1 MMTPEWVPL
10 VGNSG
15 TDPEPFPERAAEWA
29 TGLTYRDIPR
39 PVRRAGRAQLTGC
52 VGAALWT
59 RTHPLGEKIRG
70 SVPDRA
76 GEATFLGGRHVDP
89 ATAAAGNAA
98 LASALGFEGSI
109 LGGKTGASAV
119 FVPLAYAEAAKLGGT
134 ELLVAQIAAN
144 EIAGRLGASVP
155 TGPFSGA
162 NAAWI
167 HAVGAAVGRSVIEG
181 DDPGTL
187 ADAIA
192 SALARP
198 PRQFERARLG
208 SDNGP
213 GGVSDPIRAGLA
225 AVEGARSGIGGDRGL
240 VEPPDGF
247 LSTITRHPAPDHLF
261 GFGDRWHSAA
271 LTVGAVPGS
280 PAIAAATEAAL
291 EVRGRFDRGRTGL
304 SEVDVYGTHES
315 VTRDVAAREFLDGA
329 KRPVAAALESVSR
342 SVATAIVDGERRAST
357 VGARVDGTA
366 IGRIADRVRV
376 RHDPA
381 RTVAA
386 LRPPVPEGVDL
397 RETFRSPTPHIVR
410 AVGGRGTIR
419 HPRTVLKAAR
429 RLSTPADPSALTRRI
444 GARVVARTDDGRTF
458 EASVDR
464 PTGVAGGPPAE
475 IRATARRKCLEA
487 LGALGRSESA
497 ARRQVDRL
505 LGIDGSEAVRVA
517 GLIGDAG

>member
-167 HAVGAAVGRSVIEG
+167 HAVSAAVGRSVIEG

-198 PRQFERARLG
+198 HGSSNGRG
-208 SDNGP
+208 SD
-213 GGVSDPIRAGLA
+213 R
-225 AVEGARSGIGGDRGL
+225 
-240 VEPPDGF
+240 
-247 LSTITRHPAPDHLF
+247 T
-261 GFGDRWHSAA
+261 
-271 LTVGAVPGS
+271 TV
-280 PAIAAATEAAL
+280 
-291 EVRGRFDRGRTGL
+291 
-304 SEVDVYGTHES
+304 
-315 VTRDVAAREFLDGA
+315 
-329 KRPVAAALESVSR
+329 
-342 SVATAIVDGERRAST
+342 
-357 VGARVDGTA
+357 
-366 IGRIADRVRV
+366 
-376 RHDPA
+376 
-381 RTVAA
+381 
-386 LRPPVPEGVDL
+386 
-397 RETFRSPTPHIVR
+397 
-410 AVGGRGTIR
+410 
-419 HPRTVLKAAR
+419 
-429 RLSTPADPSALTRRI
+429 
-444 GARVVARTDDGRTF
+444 
-458 EASVDR
+458 
-464 PTGVAGGPPAE
+464 PAE
-475 IRATARRKCLEA
+475 
-487 LGALGRSESA
+487 
-497 ARRQVDRL
+497 
-505 LGIDGSEAVRVA
+505 
-517 GLIGDAG
+517 